1 MSRSLRKISLI
12 IKISTT
18 PHRERRSD
26 TPKISSSLLEGFQKE
41 HHAATRAISCTATR
55 AIRHAQSYKG
65 LRAHVLDFCQ
75 IWRSLDMSKTIVFN
89 HTEVSGT
96 LLRRSTSYSAA
107 TTNEPEASQARH
119 LPHGI
124 TSMPQIKNN
133 DSFTKR
139 YFRPFQNAVQV
150 HPMPRLPQKRLPK
163 PLLILTHACPRLSN
177 VQEAPRLPRGCES
190 PMSCTCLGKCRARL
204 QNDPKASHLP
214 RKIDLEQNRARRA
227 DKSRPS
233 EESPPRKP
241 FCGMLPR
248 KRKTEELSCC

>member
-1 MSRSLRKISLI
+1 MRKIPLI

-107 TTNEPEASQARH
+107 TTNEPEASQVRH

-124 TSMPQIKNN
+124 TSMPHIKNN
-133 DSFTKR
+133 EASQNGTFDPFKTRFKFTPYRACHRNSCLNHFSF
-139 YFRPFQNAVQV
+139 
-150 HPMPRLPQKRLPK
+150 
-163 PLLILTHACPRLSN
+163 
-177 VQEAPRLPRGCES
+177 
-190 PMSCTCLGKCRARL
+190 
-204 QNDPKASHLP
+204 
-214 RKIDLEQNRARRA
+214 
-227 DKSRPS
+227 
-233 EESPPRKP
+233 
-241 FCGMLPR
+241 
-248 KRKTEELSCC
+248 